1 MIHNTAIIDKSAVI
15 GQNVEIG
22 PYVVIGED
30 VTIGNGTVIAAHA
43 TIECARI
50 GQNCK
55 IFSHASVGAPP
66 QDLKYAG
73 EKTVA
78 IIGDG
83 TTIRE
88 FATVNRGTSASKTAQ
103 PTTKGVY
110 QTEKRLIRFSG
121 FDFDAAAS
129 SIRFKRRVIDEFL
142 DRVLALR

>member
-1 MIHNTAIIDKSAVI
+1 MIHSTAIIDKSAVI

-30 VTIGNGTVIAAHA
+30 VTIGNGTIIGAHA

-55 IFSHASVGAPP
+55 IFSHASIGAAP

-83 TTIRE
+83 TTIRDRHSSVRQK
-88 FATVNRGTSASKTAQ
+88 ADDVVQRNGAQ
-103 PTTKGVY
+103 GHTDK
-110 QTEKRLIRFSG
+110 
-121 FDFDAAAS
+121 
-129 SIRFKRRVIDEFL
+129 L
-142 DRVLALR
+142 D